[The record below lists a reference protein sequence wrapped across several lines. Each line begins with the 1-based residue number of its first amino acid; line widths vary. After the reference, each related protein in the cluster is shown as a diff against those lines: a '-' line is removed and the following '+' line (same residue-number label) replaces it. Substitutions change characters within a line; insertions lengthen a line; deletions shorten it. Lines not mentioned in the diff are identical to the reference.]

1 MKFGAILTGEAEGA
15 ILAHKL
21 YDGDGKL
28 LLNKGRILTIDDI
41 ELLRESGYESV
52 VVARLE
58 ANDLHENIAARRIG
72 EALAGEG
79 IEVKAP
85 GVGRA
90 NLIATVRGPLRVNVP
105 ALERLNNIYNG
116 ITIATLRE
124 HTLVKPRELVTL
136 VKIIPFAVPEA
147 RVIDIERVAAENG
160 SVLSVR
166 SLQKRRV
173 VLIISG
179 PESAREKLISGFHE
193 PVKNRIENL
202 GSELLQPIYIPH
214 DAEAIAKTI
223 RENAH
228 HDLILMASVSAIIDQ
243 EDIVPIALSLAGGSM
258 THFGVPVDPGT
269 LLMLGYIGD
278 VPVVGAPGCI
288 KSPKMNVI
296 DYVLPRLLAGERLT
310 RADMVSMGHGG
321 LLNDILERPM
331 PRNIT
336 QEAMNDG

>member
-1 MKFGAILTGEAEGA
+1 MKFGAVPSKEAEGT

-21 YDGDGKL
+21 YDSDGKL
-28 LLNKGRILTIDDI
+28 LLNKGRILTADDI
-41 ELLRESGYESV
+41 ELLCDEGHKSI

-58 ANDLHENIAARRIG
+58 AYDLHENIAARRVG

-79 IEVKAP
+79 IELKAP

-90 NLIATVRGPLRVNVP
+90 NLMAKVRGTLRVNVP

-160 SVLSVR
+160 SILSVR
-166 SLQKRRV
+166 PLQKCRV

-179 PESAREKLISGFHE
+179 PESAREKLISGFHQ
-193 PVKNRIENL
+193 PVKNRIEHL
-202 GSELLQPIYIPH
+202 GSELLEPMYVPH
-214 DAEAIAKTI
+214 DAQAIASAI

-228 HDLILMASVSAIIDQ
+228 HNLILVAGVSAIIDQ
-243 EDIVPIALSLAGGSM
+243 EDIVPTALDLAGGSI

-269 LLMLGYIGD
+269 LLMLGYVGD

-288 KSPKMNVI
+288 KSPKTNVI

-331 PRNIT
+331 PRDVMR
-336 QEAMNDG
+336 EAEDA

>member
-1 MKFGAILTGEAEGA
+1 MKFGAVPTSEAEGA
-15 ILAHKL
+15 VLAHKL
-21 YDGDGKL
+21 YDSAGKL
-28 LLNKGRILTIDDI
+28 LLNKGRILTANDID
-41 ELLRESGYESV
+41 LLHESGHESII
-52 VVARLE
+52 VADLE
-58 ANDLHENIAARRIG
+58 ENDLHENIAARRVG
-72 EALAGEG
+72 EAIAGDG

-90 NLIATVRGPLRVNVP
+90 NLMATVRGPLRVNVP

-124 HTLVKPRELVTL
+124 HTLVNPHELLTL

-160 SVLSVR
+160 SILSIR
-166 SLQKRRV
+166 PLQKRNV

-179 PESAREKLISGFHE
+179 PESAKEKLITGFHQ
-193 PVKNRIENL
+193 PVKNRIEHL
-202 GSELLQPIYIPH
+202 GSELLEPIYVPH
-214 DAEAIAKTI
+214 NAAAIANII

-228 HDLILMASVSAIIDQ
+228 YDLILVASVSAIIDS
-243 EDIVPIALSLAGGSM
+243 EDIVPTSLALAGGSM

-288 KSPKMNVI
+288 KSPKTNVI

-310 RADMVSMGHGG
+310 HADMVSMGHGG

-331 PRNIT
+331 PREVT
-336 QEAMNDG
+336 QDVIDDA